1 MEFTDEQN
9 EYYIKA
15 STQLIR
21 QQILK
26 LMKKIPVVELQ
37 KLDDAKKS
45 DAEKTLGILQRNL
58 TDSEFIEYSI
68 WAWLL
73 TVLKEIST

>member
-9 EYYIKA
+9 EYYIRA

-37 KLDDAKKS
+37 KLDDAEKS
-45 DAEKTLGILQRNL
+45 DAEKMWEILQNNL
-58 TDSEFIEYSI
+58 SDSEFKEYSI

-73 TVLKEIST
+73 TVLTEISE